1 VRLGIEFVP
10 YSRIDT
16 LTELARRAEGAG
28 FEYIWVSDHYHNRY
42 VHSVLVHLAQATNK
56 IKLGPGVTN
65 PYLVHPSVTAAAVAT
80 LDEISGGRAVLGI
93 SAGDPFF
100 LATVGVRH
108 HRPIVTVREA
118 IEIIQRLLSG
128 ERVNYSGDIFTC
140 HGANLRFKPPSTI
153 PVYIGGRKRH
163 MLELAGSV
171 ASGALINASH
181 PEDLKECIKYVRKG
195 ARKTK
200 RKPKELDLVAYMV
213 TSIDE
218 DEKKARSRAR
228 TVVSFVA
235 ASAPPAALER
245 HGIPLSDVEKICEFL
260 RAGNIQKAR
269 STVTQP
275 MIDAFSVSGPP
286 DKLAS
291 HVEKLSKLGV
301 TQIVAGSPIGPSPM
315 KAIDPIAN
323 MLRSLNRS

>member
-1 VRLGIEFVP
+1 MKVRLGIEFVP

-16 LTELARRAEGAG
+16 LTELARRAERAG

-42 VHSVLVHLAQATNK
+42 VHSVLVHLSQATGK

-100 LATVGVRH
+100 LGTVGVSHR
-108 HRPIVTVREA
+108 RPITTVREA
-118 IEIIQRLLSG
+118 VEIIQRLLSG
-128 ERVNYSGDIFTC
+128 ESVDYSGDVFTC
-140 HGANLRFKPPSTI
+140 HGASLRFKPPSTI
-153 PVYIGGRKRH
+153 PIYIGGRKRH
-163 MLELAGSV
+163 MLELAGSM

-181 PEDLKECIKYVRKG
+181 PEDLKECIGYVRRG
-195 ARKTK
+195 ARKSK
-200 RKPKELDLVAYMV
+200 RGLKELDLVAYMV

-218 DEKKARSRAR
+218 DEEKARDRAK

-235 ASAPPAALER
+235 TSTPPAALER
-245 HGIPLSDVEKICEFL
+245 HGIPLSDVEKISGFL
-260 RAGNIQKAR
+260 RAGDIQKAR
-269 STVTQP
+269 DAVTQP

-291 HVEKLSKLGV
+291 HVEELGKLGV
-301 TQIVAGSPIGPSPM
+301 TQVVTGSPIGPDASR
-315 KAIDPIAN
+315 AIESISKV
-323 MLRSLNRS
+323 LI